1 MKKSLIALAVS
12 GALIAPAAMAD
23 SNVTVYGVA
32 NVSVDSVSVN
42 PKAAASYSNLKVSSN
57 TSRLG
62 FKGNEDLGDGLS
74 AIWQIE
80 SLVRIDNS
88 NNAAGATGDGI
99 GSRNTFAGL
108 SSASAG
114 TVLLGRH
121 DTPYNIA
128 TRKLDLFGDTT
139 ADNRSIMG
147 GGRATGAALST
158 VGASFDGRQPDV
170 IAYISPSLNGFTGA
184 IAYVAGA
191 ETAVAGNVKG
201 SAWSLAGLYG
211 AGPFYGSLA
220 YEVHDLGTAGSGT
233 LATPAVA
240 NLAGLKEKAVK
251 LGLSYAEGPLTVSF
265 AYEKLSDNFNAAGAN
280 LLGHNAYYVGTKYAF
295 GNDAVKLA
303 ATKAGSNS
311 GAATGANQVSLGY
324 DHGLSKRTT
333 VYALYT
339 NLKND
344 GSGIY
349 SLSPNG
355 TGAPAAAAATA
366 GVKESVISF
375 GLKHTF

>member
-32 NVSVDSVSVN
+32 NVSYDIVSVTQAV
-42 PKAAASYSNLKVSSN
+42 PAAKFSNNKVSSN
-57 TSRLG
+57 VSRLG

-80 SLVRIDNS
+80 SLINIDNS
-88 NNAAGATGDGI
+88 NAAGNTLA
-99 GSRNTFAGL
+99 SRNTFAGL
-108 SSASAG
+108 SSTSLG

-128 TRKLDLFGDTT
+128 TRKLDLFGDTA

-147 GGRATGAALST
+147 GGAATTAARVST

-170 IAYISPSLNGFTGA
+170 IAYISPSLSGFTGA

-191 ETAVAGNVKG
+191 DAAVANQKKG
-201 SAWSLAGLYG
+201 RAWSMAGLYG

-220 YEVHDLGTAGSGT
+220 YEVHDLGTAGTGT
-233 LATPAVA
+233 LGTPIAA
-240 NLAGLKEKAVK
+240 LAGLKEKAVK
-251 LGLSYAEGPLTVSF
+251 LGLGYADGPVTVNF
-265 AYEKLSDNFNAAGAN
+265 AYEKLSDNFAGAGAN
-280 LLGHNAYYVGTKYAF
+280 LLGHSSYYIGTKYAF

-311 GAATGANQVSLGY
+311 GVATGASQVSLGY
-324 DHGLSKRTT
+324 DHSLSKRTT
-333 VYALYT
+333 VYALYS

-344 GSGIY
+344 TNGLYG
-349 SLSPNG
+349 LSTNG
-355 TGAPAAAAATA
+355 TGAPAVAVATT
-366 GVKESVISF
+366 GTKESVISF